1 MKWEGHGDE
10 ADPKF
15 LQAPCAEWVLCLI
28 CRVFSI
34 LNHLYKINF
43 QIPPVFNGKHLS
55 VYALLQE
62 GVHVPETATLVADS
76 SDGLTLSIKVDL
88 NAFQSENDLLIH
100 RYTYSIYFNAN
111 LFSRF
116 FHVQKLS

>member
-1 MKWEGHGDE
+1 MKPIQSSFKLPAPNGYCALYAGFFLFLIIYM
-10 ADPKF
+10 KF
-15 LQAPCAEWVLCLI
+15 
-28 CRVFSI
+28 
-34 LNHLYKINF
+34 KF

-100 RYTYSIYFNAN
+100 RYT
-111 LFSRF
+111 
-116 FHVQKLS
+116 